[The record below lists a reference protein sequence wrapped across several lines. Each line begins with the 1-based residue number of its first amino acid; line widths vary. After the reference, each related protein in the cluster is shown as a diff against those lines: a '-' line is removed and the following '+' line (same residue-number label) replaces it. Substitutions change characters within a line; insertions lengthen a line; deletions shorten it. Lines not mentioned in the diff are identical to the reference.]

1 MTITRQLALTLPGV
15 DEQLDIFAILPT
27 ELAGHAAEWST
38 PARDLTTW
46 QGMAEELADVLEL
59 LDRAEEARNAAYNA
73 VMAGGIRTMARLEA
87 AARRA
92 AISDLTEGTPRY
104 SRRFAHLIAKDALAM
119 SNAWGV
125 EQ

>member
-15 DEQLDIFAILPT
+15 DEQLDIFAILPA

-87 AARRA
+87 AAR
-92 AISDLTEGTPRY
+92 GPRW
-104 SRRFAHLIAKDALAM
+104 RRG
-119 SNAWGV
+119 AWGV